1 MKQSKAFSYA
11 VAFLLPCT
19 VALAQDQKSG
29 AGSQGATGK
38 QPDLFNM
45 ALEDVLN
52 MDVSTASKLHVKGT
66 QSPGNLVVVTQ
77 DQIRRYGY
85 RTVGEA
91 LERVPG
97 FLNSKLGAFAFIGYR
112 GLSPQSVTGNSRILV
127 MIDGVRYN
135 EWNFDQASLNERFPL
150 DIESVDRIEVLKGA
164 GSAIWG
170 TNALF
175 AVVNVISKNSSSDRA
190 KQVLVERGA
199 NNRNKA
205 YTSWAGE
212 TEDGFKYFAS
222 TSFTDE
228 DNDISAYYPAFDA
241 PETTN
246 GIARDPYHQQ
256 THRASLKMNYG
267 DLYSN
272 TVYSMSTYNLG
283 TSVDFLYG
291 DGGTV
296 DYMDLPVRSEVGYKT
311 AVWEEQEGE
320 FLARSYYTYDRY
332 RVFNRFPNPDAPP
345 NNFRERN
352 RFNTQAAGAEV
363 RYSQRIVEGL
373 KAVAGVEVTRVF
385 DNDFGQSFSEVS
397 GSEQLFE
404 ERQSSSALRTMQSY
418 FFDLMY
424 SPIEEA
430 TLYFGGR
437 LDKFTDLDSVFGPR
451 VSLVLNPVESTT
463 VRFVYSKG
471 LRNPSIAE
479 SITSEEVDT
488 EVSNENLD
496 YYEAFVEHRV
506 DDWLTVSTSVF
517 LSELSDTVG
526 FVAFEDGGQ
535 RYGNTRGLRSRGVE
549 VDLRAQ
555 LANNIE
561 SYGIFTYAEGRDKD
575 RDAAF
580 TAVPRSIGRL
590 GLSFGNKMDAIAV
603 SPEVVFGD
611 GTRGNTGKEFDPYTL
626 VNLTL
631 TSYPTDL
638 GFNLSASIYNIF
650 DEDYVRLVGANPDDV
665 SSERAVE
672 AGREF
677 RVQAKWDF

>member
-1 MKQSKAFSYA
+1 MKHSKAFLFTLS
-11 VAFLLPCT
+11 VLLPWT
-19 VALAQDQKSG
+19 VVFAEDKKTGVGGQSSG
-29 AGSQGATGK
+29 GK
-38 QPDLFNM
+38 QADLFNM

-77 DQIRRYGY
+77 EQIRRFGY

-112 GLSPQSVTGNSRILV
+112 GLSPQSTTGNSRILV

-175 AVVNVISKNSSSDRA
+175 AVVNVISKNSESDRA

-205 YTSWAGE
+205 YTSWAGQ
-212 TEDGFKYFAS
+212 TEDGLKYFAS

-246 GIARDPYHQQ
+246 GIARVPYHQQ

-272 TVYSMSTYNLG
+272 TVYSMNTYNLG

-296 DYMDLPVRSEVGYKT
+296 DYMDIPVRSEVGYKT
-311 AVWEEQEGE
+311 SVWEEQEGE
-320 FLARSYYTYDRY
+320 FLTRGYYTYDRY
-332 RVFNRFPNPDAPP
+332 RVLNRFPNPSSPP
-345 NNFRERN
+345 NSLLERN

-363 RYSQRIVEGL
+363 RYSQRIAKGL
-373 KAVAGVEVTRVF
+373 KAVAGAEVTRIF
-385 DNDFGQSFSEVS
+385 DNEFGQAFREVS
-397 GSEQLFE
+397 GDETLFQVDNQKE
-404 ERQSSSALRTMQSY
+404 VLRTIQSY

-424 SPIEEA
+424 SPVEEA

-437 LDKFTDLDSVFGPR
+437 LDKFTELDSVFGPR
-451 VSLVLNPVESTT
+451 VSLVLNPIDSTT

-471 LRNPSIAE
+471 LRNPSIGETNA
-479 SITSEEVDT
+479 SEEVNT
-488 EVSNENLD
+488 PVSNEDLN

-506 DDWLTVSTSVF
+506 DDWLSVSTSVF

-526 FVAFEDGGQ
+526 FVAFEDGSQ
-535 RYGNTRGLRSRGVE
+535 KYGNKKGLRSKGVE
-549 VDLRAQ
+549 VDFRAQ
-555 LANNIE
+555 LSNSIE

-580 TAVPRSIGRL
+580 TAIPRTLARL
-590 GLSFGNKMDAIAV
+590 GLSYGNKVDSIAV
-603 SPEVVFGD
+603 SPEVVFGN

-626 VNLTL
+626 VNLTV

-650 DEDYVRLVGANPDDV
+650 DEDYVRLVGSDPTNPA
-665 SSERAVE
+665 SERAVE

-677 RVQAKWDF
+677 RLQAKWDF